1 MKAALVTSLE
11 GPAAVVVRELPEPQA
26 DARLVAV
33 RVTRAG
39 LNHSDILRTQGR
51 YQDKADLPFS
61 PCGEIAGTVQSA
73 PAGSG
78 FIAGQRVMAYIGH
91 GGAREVVMVDPAR
104 LVAIPEE
111 IGARITDT
119 TACGIAITYG
129 TALHALRERA
139 ALQPGQWMAVLGAG
153 GGAGLAAI
161 EIGKLMGARIIAV
174 TSAEKA
180 GVCTAAG
187 ANAIVD
193 RDHPDLKTAL
203 REAAGPNGIDVVYDC
218 VGGASAE
225 AALRSLRSGGRFLV
239 VGFASRT
246 VPSLPLNVVL
256 VKRLDILG
264 VNWPAFVDANPA
276 GYRADMALALAAI
289 ADGRITPRTAGEWP
303 LTEIG
308 TALALL
314 DRGTVAGK
322 VVINLG

>member
-1 MKAALVTSLE
+1 VARRPHISAARNRF
-11 GPAAVVVRELPEPQA
+11 A
-26 DARLVAV
+26 
-33 RVTRAG
+33 
-39 LNHSDILRTQGR
+39 H
-51 YQDKADLPFS
+51 
-61 PCGEIAGTVQSA
+61 
-73 PAGSG
+73 
-78 FIAGQRVMAYIGH
+78 
-91 GGAREVVMVDPAR
+91 
-104 LVAIPEE
+104 
-111 IGARITDT
+111 
-119 TACGIAITYG
+119 
-129 TALHALRERA
+129 
-139 ALQPGQWMAVLGAG
+139 
-153 GGAGLAAI
+153 
-161 EIGKLMGARIIAV
+161 
-174 TSAEKA
+174 
-180 GVCTAAG
+180 TAARKSLL
-187 ANAIVD
+187 
-193 RDHPDLKTAL
+193 RDALAEAVFTLRKQLRADDLKAQ

-246 VPSLPLNVVL
+246 VPSLPLNIVL

-308 TALALL
+308 AALALL